1 MDDFLIDDLR
11 PASVLIETSV
21 SLVHDL
27 DQIEEELTL
36 MEHQALVAM
45 GVGKTAKHEEVQS

>member
-1 MDDFLIDDLR
+1 MEDFLIDDLR

-45 GVGKTAKHEEVQS
+45 GAGKTAKHEEVQS